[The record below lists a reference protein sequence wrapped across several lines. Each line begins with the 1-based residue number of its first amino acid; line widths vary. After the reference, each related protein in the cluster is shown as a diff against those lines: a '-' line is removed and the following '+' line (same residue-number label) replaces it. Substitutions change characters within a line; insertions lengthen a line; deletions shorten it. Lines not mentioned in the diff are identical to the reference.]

1 MRVHLL
7 LPIVPCRWKEGD
19 LPHQRMS
26 AYVSI
31 RQHTSAYVSIR
42 QVVYLAGGKKGIF
55 LSIETFACS
64 FEGEALNL
72 YVDLLQRI
80 CAQIHTTQTQTQT
93 QKQTPVH
100 MSRTSSNFT
109 SERSYTRAGLSH
121 THAHA
126 HTHARTHTRTHARTH
141 AHTHPPDKAY
151 TTSLI
156 QGNSWTCVF
165 LPIAA
170 SFLLGFSPV
179 FSQK

>member
-1 MRVHLL
+1 VSWCVRERESESEREGESQLRERKRERERARALVASYRT
-7 LPIVPCRWKEGD
+7 LPVERRGSSS
-19 LPHQRMS
+19 S

-31 RQHTSAYVSIR
+31 RQHTSAYVSIC
-42 QVVYLAGGKKGIF
+42 QVVYLAGGKKGVF

-93 QKQTPVH
+93 QTPVH

-126 HTHARTHTRTHARTH
+126 HKHADTHTSTHKRTH
-141 AHTHPPDKAY
+141 AHTH
-151 TTSLI
+151 THT
-156 QGNSWTCVF
+156 
-165 LPIAA
+165 
-170 SFLLGFSPV
+170 
-179 FSQK
+179 

>member
-1 MRVHLL
+1 VSWCVRERESESEREGESQLRERKRERERARALVASYRT
-7 LPIVPCRWKEGD
+7 LPVERRGSSS
-19 LPHQRMS
+19 S

-31 RQHTSAYVSIR
+31 RQHTSAYVSIC
-42 QVVYLAGGKKGIF
+42 QVVYLAGGKKGVF

-93 QKQTPVH
+93 QTQTPVH

-126 HTHARTHTRTHARTH
+126 HKHADTHTSTHKRTH
-141 AHTHPPDKAY
+141 AHTH
-151 TTSLI
+151 THT
-156 QGNSWTCVF
+156 
-165 LPIAA
+165 
-170 SFLLGFSPV
+170 
-179 FSQK
+179 